1 MRVAIVGAGKL
12 GLKVTAALLGGDHS
26 ITVIDKNEDVLSKIS
41 QQMDVMTVSGNGKA
55 LPCSR
60 SAASSLSIFFSL
72 RRKAMRKT

>member
-41 QQMDVMTVSGNGKA
+41 QQMDVMMPATST
-55 LPCSR
+55 
-60 SAASSLSIFFSL
+60 SLLKECGVEFDFL
-72 RRKAMRKT
+72 R